1 VPDPRTVLSRPA
13 RPPDLTAPYGD
24 LPEQIIDVR
33 LPADDRGQPPVIF
46 LHGGFWRAEWDRA
59 HAGPLAAALAL
70 AGWPVAVVEYRR
82 VGHSG
87 GGWPGT
93 FRDVE
98 AAIAA
103 APALVDGALAGQG
116 RPPAPA
122 GAVLAGHSAG
132 GQLALWYAGTAATR
146 LRGVLA
152 LAPVADLAEAYALD
166 LDGGAVAALLGG
178 GPADVPERYAAVDPV
193 AHPPRV
199 PALVLHGDRDARVPL
214 RLSRRY
220 AAEAEAAGAEVS
232 LRVLPGTEHFGPID
246 PSSAAWPAV
255 TAGLRTLLRRSSTI
269 DAGCEHE

>member
-13 RPPDLTAPYGD
+13 PPPDVTTPYGD
-24 LPEQIIDVR
+24 LPEQVIDVR
-33 LPADDRGQPPVIF
+33 LPAGDSGRPPVTF

-82 VGHSG
+82 VGHAG

-93 FRDVE
+93 FCDVE
-98 AAIAA
+98 AAVEA
-103 APALVDGALAGQG
+103 APALVDRVLAGQG

-122 GAVLAGHSAG
+122 GAVLVGHSAG
-132 GQLALWYAGTAATR
+132 GQLALWYAGTTATR

-166 LDGGAVAALLGG
+166 LDAGAVAALLGG
-178 GPADVPERYAAVDPV
+178 GPADVPERYAAADPV
-193 AHPPRV
+193 AHPPLV
-199 PALVLHGDRDARVPL
+199 PAVVLHGDRDAQVPL

-220 AAEAEAAGAEVS
+220 AATAVAAGADVT
-232 LRVLPGTEHFGPID
+232 LRVLPGTEHFGLID
-246 PSSAAWPAV
+246 PLSTAWPAV
-255 TAGLRTLLRRSSTI
+255 TAGLQTFTI
-269 DAGCEHE
+269 DAG